1 MITGLLRFLVLGVV
15 FSSAGAALAQ
25 QTVPLLGAACPSG
38 ASFIGSGL
46 CRSFSGAGYVP
57 SRNGICPSGTLQA
70 GGGYCQTDGR
80 TEMPLSGAGF
90 GVDDVKGD
98 ELPPIRVGA
107 MAEPSSS
114 CSVHFLP

>member
-1 MITGLLRFLVLGVV
+1 MIGLLRVLVLGVILA
-15 FSSAGAALAQ
+15 SAGAALAQ

-80 TEMPLSGAGF
+80 TEYLQRRQGNCPPGTTYAGAGYCR
-90 GVDDVKGD
+90 G
-98 ELPPIRVGA
+98 R
-107 MAEPSSS
+107 
-114 CSVHFLP
+114 